1 MTVPLAAD
9 HPAAEPPRM
18 RKKFADPEWTRNGER
33 RASVAPTGLKTLWFN
48 TGTLC
53 NITCRNC
60 YIESSPRN
68 DRLTYLGREEV
79 RGFLA
84 EAAAAHPEL
93 EEIGFTGGE
102 PFMNPE
108 FPGML
113 EDALQGGWRVLVLSN
128 AMRPMQRPRVQA
140 AFSGLNRRFPGRIT
154 VRVSLDHFTAAGH
167 DALRGAGSWQPTLDG
182 LAWLAGNGFELA
194 VAGRTV
200 WGESEAALRAG
211 YAALFA
217 QLDLPIE
224 AADPRRLVL
233 FPEMDSGREVPEITE
248 RCWGILG
255 KRPEAM
261 MCASSRMVVRR
272 KDARRAA
279 VVACTLLA
287 YDPGFELG
295 PTLADAARPVR
306 LNHRFCAEFCVL
318 GGASCSPHGG

>member
-1 MTVPLAAD
+1 MDAAPLLTAL
-9 HPAAEPPRM
+9 
-18 RKKFADPEWTRNGER
+18 KFSDPDVTATGER
-33 RASVAPTGLKTLWFN
+33 RASVAPIGLTTLWFN

-53 NITCRNC
+53 NITCKSC

-68 DRLTYLGREEV
+68 DRLAYLARDEV

-84 EAAAAHPEL
+84 EAAVMHPEL

-108 FPGML
+108 FAGML
-113 EDALQGGWRVLVLSN
+113 EDSLRAGWRALVLTN
-128 AMRPMQRPRVQA
+128 AMRPMQRPRVQTA
-140 AFSGLNRRFPGRIT
+140 LLELNRRFAGRMTI
-154 VRVSLDHFTAAGH
+154 RVSLDHYAAERH
-167 DALRGAGSWQPTLDG
+167 ETLRGTGSWQPVLQG
-182 LAWLAGNGFELA
+182 LHWLARNGFDLA
-194 VAGRTV
+194 VAGRTI

-217 QLDLPIE
+217 ELGLAID
-224 AADPRRLVL
+224 ADDPRRLVL
-233 FPEMDSGREVPEITE
+233 FPEMEPERDVPEITE

-255 KRPEAM
+255 KHPEQM
-261 MCASSRMVVRR
+261 MCATSRMVVRR
-272 KDARRAA
+272 KDSSRAT

-295 PTLADAARPVR
+295 PTLVDAARPVK

-318 GGASCSPHGG
+318 GGASCSPPGS